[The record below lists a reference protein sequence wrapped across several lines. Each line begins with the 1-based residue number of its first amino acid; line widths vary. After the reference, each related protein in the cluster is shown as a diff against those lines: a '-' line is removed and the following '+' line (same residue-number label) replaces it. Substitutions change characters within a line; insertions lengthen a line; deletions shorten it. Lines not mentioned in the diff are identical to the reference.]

1 MVDQFTICV
10 LLYGNHTD
18 LASRC
23 VGSIAA
29 GGLPD
34 GLSLRIG
41 LNAVHPDTKR
51 LVASLCPHAEIYE
64 YSDNKHKY
72 PVMRDMVH
80 GDRRITT
87 PYTMWFDDDS
97 YIETPL
103 QTWLPSVAA
112 AMADADL
119 IGSPYTMKWRGNQ
132 RAYVKAQPWYGGNDP
147 ATRLAITF
155 ITGGWWTIRTPL
167 LYRYNYPWPSLD
179 HCGGDTMLGEL
190 CLQQKLR
197 MKKFRTNVRIN
208 ADWAGR
214 ESASIR
220 RGFAQPPL
228 GADYDDSVPAISV
241 KPIIRL

>member
-1 MVDQFTICV
+1 MNDQFTICV

-29 GGLPD
+29 GGVPN

-41 LNAVHPDTKR
+41 LNAVHADTKR
-51 LVASLCPHAEIYE
+51 LVQDRCPTAEIYE
-64 YSDNKHKY
+64 YNDNRHKY

-80 GDRRITT
+80 GAHRITT

-97 YIETPL
+97 YIESPL
-103 QTWLPSVAA
+103 SAWLPLVAT
-112 AMADADL
+112 AMTDADL
-119 IGSPYTMKWRGNQ
+119 IGSPYIMEWRGNQ

-147 ATRLAITF
+147 AVRKHIKF
-155 ITGGWWTIRTPL
+155 ITGGWWTIRTEV
-167 LYRYNYPWPSLD
+167 LYRYDYPWASLD

-197 MKKFRTNVRIN
+197 MRKFRTNVRIN

-214 ESASIR
+214 ESASTR

-228 GADYDDSVPAISV
+228 GTDFEDTAAVMRV